1 MNGEKVLLDEDDAAI
16 RTVVSRAL
24 SRQGY
29 EVQATSVAAALWR
42 WIAAGEGDVVITDVA
57 LPDENT
63 LDLLPRIRT
72 LRPGLPVI
80 VMSAQNTLLTAVR
93 AAERGAFEYLPKPF
107 DIGNLVAAVQRSLV
121 SGKRAAPV
129 PGEPD
134 LPEEQLPIIGRSP
147 AMQEI
152 YRIIARLVGTDLT
165 VLISGESGTGKEL
178 VAKALHDFGKRKGGP
193 FVAVNMAAIPR
204 ELIESELFGHEKGAF
219 TGAAARRR
227 GRFEQAEGGTLL
239 LDEIGDMPL
248 EAQTRLLRVLQ
259 QGEFVPVGGHHAVRA
274 NVRIVAAS
282 HRDLRLLV
290 GQGGF
295 RGDLFYRLTVAP
307 IRLPALR
314 ERVDDIPALI
324 QLFLAKGGGDGLPMK
339 TLTPEAM
346 GRLKSHAWPGNVR
359 ELENLVRRLAVLY
372 AEDTIGEDVIAL
384 ELEQAR
390 PQAPAAEAEADDSLG
405 GAVERYLERYFRAH
419 AGGLPPPGVYDRLLR
434 EIERPLILRTLSAT
448 RGNQLKAADIL
459 GLNRNTL
466 RKKIR
471 DLDIPLTRA
480 P

>member
-1 MNGEKVLLDEDDAAI
+1 
-16 RTVVSRAL
+16 
-24 SRQGY
+24 
-29 EVQATSVAAALWR
+29 
-42 WIAAGEGDVVITDVA
+42 
-57 LPDENT
+57 
-63 LDLLPRIRT
+63 
-72 LRPGLPVI
+72 
-80 VMSAQNTLLTAVR
+80 
-93 AAERGAFEYLPKPF
+93 
-107 DIGNLVAAVQRSLV
+107 
-121 SGKRAAPV
+121 
-129 PGEPD
+129 
-134 LPEEQLPIIGRSP
+134 
-147 AMQEI
+147 
-152 YRIIARLVGTDLT
+152 
-165 VLISGESGTGKEL
+165 
-178 VAKALHDFGKRKGGP
+178 
-193 FVAVNMAAIPR
+193 MAAIPR

-219 TGAAARRR
+219 TGAAARRL
-227 GRFEQAEGGTLL
+227 GRFEQAEGGTLF

-295 RGDLFYRLTVAP
+295 REDLFYRLNVVP

-314 ERVDDIPALI
+314 ERVDDIPALV
-324 QLFLAKGGGDGLPMK
+324 QLFLAKAGGDGLPMK

-346 GRLKSHAWPGNVR
+346 GRLKTHAWPGNVR

-390 PQAPAAEAEADDSLG
+390 PQAPADEAEADDSLG

-448 RGNQLKAADIL
+448 RGNQLKAADVL